1 MTSRHARTGGRN
13 VADMSERPKP
23 FYGWVVVATAALG
36 LLLGAFPIVA
46 FSFGVFF
53 QPFVHEFHS
62 TRAAV
67 SLAFT
72 IHNVVS
78 GASAV
83 VIGRM
88 ADRTG
93 ARTVI
98 LPGLGLV
105 AALLFSAKAIG
116 SSLWELYLFYIAL
129 GVAGSATTTVPYA
142 VVVSRWFDRRRGL
155 ALGAMMV
162 GLGVGAVVMP
172 VVAQRLIASVGW
184 RNAFAIVGCAM
195 LTIPLPIVGAFL
207 KDSPAEIGL
216 LPDGSSPGGSP
227 LPRGGSGVDGVS
239 WREARQSGMFWLL
252 IVAFVLL
259 ASSVHACVVHL
270 PQLFADRGATAANA
284 ALASSVV
291 GVALLVGRIGCGYFL
306 DRYFGGR
313 VALAICLGA
322 ALGIVL
328 LWTGGSG
335 AVALAGAFLVGLG
348 MGAEVDII
356 AFLMSRYFGLR
367 SLGATVGFAF
377 AAFVIA
383 GGLGP
388 LVMGLAFDRTGSYRV
403 PLAAFGTAAL
413 VAAALVTRLGP
424 YRFGPPAPDNAT
436 GRVRIPRAAVR
447 GIR

>member
-1 MTSRHARTGGRN
+1 
-13 VADMSERPKP
+13 MSDRPGV

-36 LLLGAFPIVA
+36 LFLGAFPIVA

-53 QPFVHEFHS
+53 QPFVREFHS
-62 TRAAV
+62 GRAAV

-72 IHNVVS
+72 IHNLVS
-78 GASAV
+78 GVSAV
-83 VIGRM
+83 VVGRM
-88 ADRTG
+88 ADRIG

-98 LPGLGLV
+98 LPGLGIV

-116 SSLWELYLFYIAL
+116 SSLWELYLFYIAV
-129 GVAGSATTTVPYA
+129 GVVGSATTTVPYA
-142 VVVSRWFDRRRGL
+142 LVVSRWFDRSRGI
-155 ALGAMMV
+155 ALGVMMV
-162 GLGVGAVVMP
+162 GLGLGAVVMP
-172 VVAQRLIASVGW
+172 VVAQRLIASFGW
-184 RNAFAIVGCAM
+184 RNTFAIVGCAM
-195 LTIPLPIVGAFL
+195 LTIPLPIVGALL
-207 KDSPAEIGL
+207 KDSPAQIGL
-216 LPDGSSPGGSP
+216 LPDGASPGGRP
-227 LPRGGSGVDGVS
+227 LSHRDRGLDGVS
-239 WREARQSGMFWLL
+239 WQEARQSGTFWLL
-252 IVAFVLL
+252 IVVFVLL
-259 ASSVHACVVHL
+259 ASSVHASVIHL
-270 PQLFADRGATAANA
+270 PQLFADRGATPANA

-291 GVALLVGRIGCGYFL
+291 GVALLAGRIGCGFFL

-322 ALGIVL
+322 VLGIAL
-328 LWTGGSG
+328 LWTGATGN
-335 AVALAGAFLVGLG
+335 AALAGAFLVGLG

-403 PLAAFGTAAL
+403 PLAAFGASAL
-413 VAAALVTRLGP
+413 VAAALVSRLGP

-436 GRVRIPRAAVR
+436 GRVRITGAEMR